1 MITVD
6 GGALSI
12 EAVVRAAREHEAVA
26 LDPGVRARMR
36 PAREVVDRLDREGAI
51 VYGVT
56 TGFGAL
62 ADRPSTGPIAPSCSD
77 RWCSATPPDPV
88 PGWTMRWSAG

>member
-1 MITVD
+1 MINVD
-6 GGALSI
+6 GGALTI
-12 EAVVRAAREHEAVA
+12 DAVVRAARGREGVG
-26 LDPGVRARMR
+26 LDPGVRARMA

-62 ADRPSTGPIAPSCSD
+62 AEIPSD
-77 RWCSATPPDPV
+77 HFNHER
-88 PGWTMRWSAG
+88 